1 MSQSVDTLQQPLRP
15 AAHLRSGGWVVRRA
29 LLGILALS
37 VFVLSG
43 AMLLHASIEP
53 DGGDASEQSQSE

>member
-1 MSQSVDTLQQPLRP
+1 MSQSAETVQLPLRP

-29 LLGILALS
+29 VFGILALT

-53 DGGDASEQSQSE
+53 DGSDGTEQSQSE